1 MAKKKLSDQQIQAI
15 AESLLPSFIPK
26 DSSENQLAFHFT
38 AEGSHY
44 QVAFEKEAKI
54 WKFISCQ
61 EQAEE

>member
-1 MAKKKLSDQQIQAI
+1 MPKKKLSDQQIQTI

-26 DSSENQLAFHFT
+26 DPAEVELVFHFT

-44 QVAFEKEAKI
+44 RVHFTKDGKT

-61 EQAEE
+61 EQTEK